1 VNKLAQKVA
10 VAFALLMLIATI
22 ALAQEEGTDH
32 PLVKRYPG
40 SGVFGGDNAI
50 TVAQFDEFT
59 LVTGPI
65 KDGKPTKTLHLEGK
79 VFIAPY
85 RNPDDRSVL
94 EIYKN
99 YQQELTK
106 AGFQIL
112 FACNAAECGG
122 DSQDGIVPR
131 FYATQ
136 DVGWSNR
143 YLAAK
148 LSRAE
153 GDVYVSLLVH
163 AQGRT
168 GGGSDLAV
176 IEVKPMENK
185 DLVDAASLASSIST
199 SGHASVYGIYFDT
212 GKADVKPES
221 DAALEE
227 IAKLLQQ
234 DGKLKL
240 YVVGHTDNQGTL
252 ESNMDLSMRRANAVS
267 QVLTAK
273 YGVAAARLKALGDGP
288 SSPIASNDSE
298 DGRAKNR
305 RVELVKQ

>member
-1 VNKLAQKVA
+1 MIKAAQKVA
-10 VAFALLMLIATI
+10 IFLALLAVSA
-22 ALAQEEGTDH
+22 ALAVAQEENKDH

-50 TVAQFDEFT
+50 TVAQFDEYN

-65 KDGKPTKTLHLEGK
+65 KNGKPTKTVHLEGK

-85 RNPDDRSVL
+85 SNPDDRSVL

-99 YQQELTK
+99 YQQELSK
-106 AGFQIL
+106 AGFQTL

-122 DSQDGIVPR
+122 DSEDGIVPK

-148 LSRAE
+148 LARPE

-185 DLVDAASLASSIST
+185 DLVDAASLANSIST
-199 SGHASVYGIYFDT
+199 TGHASIYGIYFDT

-221 DAALEE
+221 DATLKE

-234 DGKLKL
+234 DAKLKL

-252 ESNMDLSMRRANAVS
+252 EANMDLSMRRANAVS
-267 QVLTAK
+267 QVLAAK
-273 YGVAAARLKALGDGP
+273 YGVATARLKALGDGP
-288 SSPIASNDSE
+288 SSPVASNEAE
-298 DGRAKNR
+298 DGRARNR

>member
-1 VNKLAQKVA
+1 
-10 VAFALLMLIATI
+10 MLIAG
-22 ALAQEEGTDH
+22 LSEAQEEEGTDH

-40 SGVFGGDNAI
+40 SGIFGGPAAI

-65 KDGKPTKTLHLEGK
+65 KNGKPTKTLHLEGK
-79 VFIAPY
+79 VFTAPY
-85 RNPDDRSVL
+85 SNPNDRSVL

-99 YQQELTK
+99 YQQELSK
-106 AGFQIL
+106 AGFQTL

-122 DSQDGIVPR
+122 DSDNGIVPQ
-131 FYATQ
+131 FYSTQ
-136 DVGWSNR
+136 DPGWSNR
-143 YLAAK
+143 FLAAK
-148 LSRAE
+148 LSRPE

-168 GGGSDLAV
+168 GGGTDLAV
-176 IEVKPMENK
+176 VEVKPMENK
-185 DLVDAASLASSIST
+185 DLVDAEGLANSISA

-221 DAALEE
+221 DGTLKE

-234 DGKLKL
+234 NAQLKL

-252 ESNMDLSMRRANAVS
+252 ESNMDLSMRRANAVT
-267 QVLTAK
+267 QLLMTK
-273 YGVAAARLKALGDGP
+273 YGVAGARLKALGDGP
-288 SSPIASNDSE
+288 SSPVASNDSD

>member
-1 VNKLAQKVA
+1 MIKATQRVAIFVALLVVSAALA
-10 VAFALLMLIATI
+10 VA
-22 ALAQEEGTDH
+22 QDENKDH

-50 TVAQFDEFT
+50 TIAQFDEYN
-59 LVTGPI
+59 LVAGPI
-65 KDGKPTKTLHLEGK
+65 KDGRPTKTVHLEGK

-85 RNPDDRSVL
+85 SNPEDRSVL
-94 EIYKN
+94 EIYRN

-106 AGFQIL
+106 AGFQTL
-112 FACNAAECGG
+112 FACNASECGG
-122 DSQDGIVPR
+122 DSEDGVVPK

-136 DVGWSNR
+136 DVNWSNR

-148 LSRAE
+148 LSRPG

-168 GGGSDLAV
+168 GGGTDLAV
-176 IEVKPMENK
+176 IEVKSMENK
-185 DLVDAASLASSIST
+185 DLVDAASLANSIST
-199 SGHASVYGIYFDT
+199 TGHASIYGIYFDT

-221 DAALEE
+221 DASLKE

-240 YVVGHTDNQGTL
+240 YVVGHTDKHG
-252 ESNMDLSMRRANAVS
+252 AC
-267 QVLTAK
+267 
-273 YGVAAARLKALGDGP
+273 AR
-288 SSPIASNDSE
+288 
-298 DGRAKNR
+298 
-305 RVELVKQ
+305 